1 VQVAI
6 AIEPRQRLLVAFRP
20 ESEPSIFPDSG
31 VLDPSDVIPGFQLD
45 VAELFSA
52 LIAD

>member
-1 VQVAI
+1 
-6 AIEPRQRLLVAFRP
+6 
-20 ESEPSIFPDSG
+20 